1 MSYYLLRRYSDV
13 IAVLDRAL
21 TIRPNDVETEVT
33 RASAELNWKA
43 DTRPMC
49 RVIDSI
55 RKNDPGKLPV
65 SLTLGLSRP

>member
-21 TIRPNDVETEVT
+21 AIKPDDVETEVT
-33 RASAELNWKA
+33 RASVELSWKA
-43 DTRPMC
+43 DTRPMH

-55 RKNDPGKLPV
+55 RKNDPAKLPSIADTWLV
-65 SLTLGLSRP
+65 PP